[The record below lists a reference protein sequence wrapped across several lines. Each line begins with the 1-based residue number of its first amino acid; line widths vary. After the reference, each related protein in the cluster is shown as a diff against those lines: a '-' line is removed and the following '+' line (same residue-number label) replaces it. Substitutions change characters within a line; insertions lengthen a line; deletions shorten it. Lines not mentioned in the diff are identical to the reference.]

1 MVGWR
6 NADPVSVLLL
16 LAHKEKTPTMMESE
30 QTRTKQLKLNNER
43 VRIVMRKLAVPVGIV
58 IVWLI
63 VSKMEF
69 FKPRVIPSPENMK
82 EAFLGLYELLPGA
95 ILTTLTMT
103 LTGFAI
109 GTAFGTVMGL
119 VMAYSRAV
127 REFLGS
133 VFDFLRP
140 VPVFALI
147 PLFILW
153 FGIGR
158 APQVALIAMG
168 TSVILGVT
176 TLEAIRNVPSIYI
189 RAALTLGASRQHI
202 YRTVIVPY
210 IIPHLIGAIR
220 VAAAASWGLDV
231 AAEFMGSQQGLGYL
245 IVLQQIYLR
254 TAGIIL
260 LVIVYS
266 ILAVI
271 TDVVIAMIEARVTR
285 WTERR
290 AGIGVVASIVGSA

>member
-1 MVGWR
+1 MISDS
-6 NADPVSVLLL
+6 ADRQEQAVPLRHTRPRSGPFSSRKMLRLLRGL
-16 LAHKEKTPTMMESE
+16 SI
-30 QTRTKQLKLNNER
+30 R
-43 VRIVMRKLAVPVGIV
+43 LAVPIVLIMVWV
-58 IVWLI
+58 IVSDQKL
-63 VSKMEF
+63 VRPLF
-69 FKPRVIPSPENMK
+69 LPPPRAMK
-82 EAFLGLYELLPGA
+82 QAFDNLEALLPQA

-103 LTGFAI
+103 LTGFAV
-109 GTAFGTVMGL
+109 GTTLGTLMGL
-119 VMAYSRAV
+119 VMAYSRPV
-127 REFLGS
+127 RELLGT

-158 APQVALIAMG
+158 SPQVALIAMG

-176 TLEAIRNVPSIYI
+176 TLEAIRNVPPIYI
-189 RAALTLGASRQHI
+189 RAALTLGAGRQRI
-202 YRTVIVPY
+202 YRTVILPS

-220 VAAAASWGLDV
+220 VSAAASWGLDV

-245 IVLQQIYLR
+245 IILQQTYLR
-254 TAGIIL
+254 TSGIIL

-266 ILAVI
+266 VLAFV
-271 TDVVIAMIEARVTR
+271 TDLLIALVEARVTR

-290 AGIGVVASIVGSA
+290 SSSGIVASIIGLG

>member
-1 MVGWR
+1 METQSKRKIFGR
-6 NADPVSVLLL
+6 FTPIQVL
-16 LAHKEKTPTMMESE
+16 P
-30 QTRTKQLKLNNER
+30 KL
-43 VRIVMRKLAVPVGIV
+43 IVPVTLI
-58 IVWLI
+58 IVWI
-63 VSKMEF
+63 FVSEF
-69 FKPRVIPSPENMK
+69 ELVKPIFLPPPENMW
-82 EAFLGLYELLPGA
+82 ETFLGLYKILPAA
-95 ILTTLTMT
+95 ILTSVLMV

-109 GTAFGTVMGL
+109 GVVFGTISGL
-119 VMAYSRAV
+119 IMAYSRAV
-127 REFLGS
+127 RETMGT

-158 APQVALIAMG
+158 EPQIALIALG
-168 TSVILGVT
+168 TSIILGVT
-176 TLEAIRNVPSIYI
+176 TLEAIRNVPTIYI
-189 RAALTLGASRQHI
+189 RAALTLGADRQRI
-202 YRTVIVPY
+202 YSTVIVPY

-245 IVLQQIYLR
+245 IILQQTYLR

-260 LVIVYS
+260 LVLVYS

-271 TDVVIAMIEARVTR
+271 MDTIIAAIERRITS

-290 AGIGVVASIVGSA
+290 TSVGVVASIVGTK

>member
-1 MVGWR
+1 M
-6 NADPVSVLLL
+6 AQSTQS
-16 LAHKEKTPTMMESE
+16 KTEPPALNGGRS
-30 QTRTKQLKLNNER
+30 RTL
-43 VRIVMRKLAVPVGIV
+43 MRKLVVPVFI
-58 IVWLI
+58 IAVWII
-63 VSKMEF
+63 VSEMRLAKA
-69 FKPRVIPSPENMK
+69 RVIPSPEDMWA
-82 EAFLGLYELLPGA
+82 AFLGLYKLLPAA
-95 ILTTLTMT
+95 ILITVTMT

-109 GTAFGTVMGL
+109 GVALGTLMGL
-119 VMAYSRAV
+119 TMAYSRTI

-158 APQVALIAMG
+158 APQIALIAMG
-168 TSVILGVT
+168 TSVVLGVT
-176 TLEAIRNVPSIYI
+176 TLEAIRNVPSIYV
-189 RAALTLGASRQHI
+189 RAALTLGATRQHI

-210 IIPHLIGAIR
+210 VVPHLIGAIR

-245 IVLQQIYLR
+245 IILQQTYLR

-260 LVIVYS
+260 LVFVYS

-271 TDVVIAMIEARVTR
+271 TDTLIAVVEAQITR

-290 AGIGVVASIVGSA
+290 AGVGVVASIVGTA

>member
-1 MVGWR
+1 MLV
-6 NADPVSVLLL
+6 
-16 LAHKEKTPTMMESE
+16 
-30 QTRTKQLKLNNER
+30 
-43 VRIVMRKLAVPVGIV
+43 RKLVVPIFIIV
-58 IVWLI
+58 VWII
-63 VSKMEF
+63 VSEMRLAKA
-69 FKPRVIPSPENMK
+69 RVVPSPEDMWA
-82 EAFLGLYELLPGA
+82 AFLGLYKLLPEA
-95 ILTTLTMT
+95 ILTTVTMT

-109 GTAFGTVMGL
+109 GVALGTLMGL
-119 VMAYSRAV
+119 AMAYSRTI

-158 APQVALIAMG
+158 TPQIALIAMG
-168 TSVILGVT
+168 TSVVLGVT
-176 TLEAIRNVPSIYI
+176 TLEAIRNVPSIYV
-189 RAALTLGASRQHI
+189 RAALTLGATRQHI

-210 IIPHLIGAIR
+210 IVPHLIGAIR

-245 IVLQQIYLR
+245 IILQQTYLR

-260 LVIVYS
+260 LVFVYS

-271 TDVVIAMIEARVTR
+271 TDTLIAVVEAQITR

-290 AGIGVVASIVGSA
+290 AGVGVVASIVGAA

>member
-1 MVGWR
+1 MSS
-6 NADPVSVLLL
+6 NSVDV
-16 LAHKEKTPTMMESE
+16 
-30 QTRTKQLKLNNER
+30 QKQAAPLRQAKAGYGAFRSRKVLR
-43 VRIVMRKLAVPVGIV
+43 LMRGLSIRLAVPAVLIIVWV
-58 IVWLI
+58 IVSDQKL
-63 VSKMEF
+63 VRPLF
-69 FKPRVIPSPENMK
+69 LPPPSSMKRAYENLK
-82 EAFLGLYELLPGA
+82 DLLPQA

-109 GTAFGTVMGL
+109 GTALGTLMGL

-127 REFLGS
+127 RELLGTI
-133 VFDFLRP
+133 FDFLRP

-176 TLEAIRNVPSIYI
+176 TLEAIRNVPPIYI
-189 RAALTLGASRQHI
+189 RAALTLGAGRQRI
-202 YRTVIVPY
+202 YRTVILPS

-220 VAAAASWGLDV
+220 VSAAASWGLDV

-245 IVLQQIYLR
+245 IILQQTYLR

-266 ILAVI
+266 ILAFI
-271 TDVVIAMIEARVTR
+271 TDVLIAFIEARVTR

-290 AGIGVVASIVGSA
+290 SSSGIVASIIGLG